1 MKTRSYKQLERHYNR
16 IDVANNNEGKS
27 LYDRVLDSW
36 WGSSSPRDTIRS
48 YFFELNR
55 EGRKRLLGEFAR
67 SLRPDVFETML
78 EHLDIIE

>member
-1 MKTRSYKQLERHYNR
+1 MKTRSYEQLERHYNR

-48 YFFELNR
+48 YYFELNR

-67 SLRPDVFETML
+67 NLHRDALETML

>member
-1 MKTRSYKQLERHYNR
+1 MKTRSYEQLERHYNR

-67 SLRPDVFETML
+67 NLHPDVFETML

>member
-1 MKTRSYKQLERHYNR
+1 MKTRSYEQLERHYNR

-67 SLRPDVFETML
+67 NLRPDAFETML

>member
-1 MKTRSYKQLERHYNR
+1 MKTRSYEQLERHYNR
-16 IDVANNNEGKS
+16 IDVANNNEGQS

-67 SLRPDVFETML
+67 NLHPDVFETML
-78 EHLDIIE
+78 EQLDIIE

>member
-1 MKTRSYKQLERHYNR
+1 MKTRSYEQLERHYNR

-36 WGSSSPRDTIRS
+36 WLSSSPKDTIRS

-67 SLRPDVFETML
+67 NLHPDVFETML

>member
-1 MKTRSYKQLERHYNR
+1 MRTRTYKQLERHYNR

-67 SLRPDVFETML
+67 DLRPDVFYTML
-78 EHLDIIE
+78 EQLDIIE

>member
-1 MKTRSYKQLERHYNR
+1 MRTRTYKQLERHYNR
-16 IDVANNNEGKS
+16 IDVANNNEGQS

-67 SLRPDVFETML
+67 NLHPDVFETML
-78 EHLDIIE
+78 EQLDIIE